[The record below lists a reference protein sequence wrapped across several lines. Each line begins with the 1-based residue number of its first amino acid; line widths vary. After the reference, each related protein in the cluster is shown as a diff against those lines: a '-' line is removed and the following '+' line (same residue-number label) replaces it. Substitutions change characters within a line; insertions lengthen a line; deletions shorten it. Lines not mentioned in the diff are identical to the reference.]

1 MAASGPLQSCRVLE
15 LGSTVAGPFS
25 GRLFAD
31 LGAQVVKVE
40 SPHGDPL
47 RMIGHHFEGKSLW
60 WASMHRNKEVIAI
73 NLKSDDGRDI
83 VRRLMPKFDI
93 VIENFKPGSLEKWG
107 LGYDDIAAAHPALI
121 LVRISGYGQNG
132 PYSERAGFG
141 IIAW

>member
-1 MAASGPLQSCRVLE
+1 MDASGPLRGCRVLE

-25 GRLFAD
+25 GRLLAD

-73 NLKSDDGRDI
+73 NLKS
-83 VRRLMPKFDI
+83 
-93 VIENFKPGSLEKWG
+93 N
-107 LGYDDIAAAHPALI
+107 
-121 LVRISGYGQNG
+121 LVDC
-132 PYSERAGFG
+132 ADVD
-141 IIAW
+141 